1 MKQYKQY
8 QIASPTKPKTPQYM
22 IFDFKVRH
30 QITFIQQITYAYNTY
45 YTPITSRFTPFY
57 QPKIDKR
64 KQKRF
69 MSKTKTTM
77 LRYVPNK

>member
-1 MKQYKQY
+1 
-8 QIASPTKPKTPQYM
+8 M

-45 YTPITSRFTPFY
+45 YAPITSHFTPFY